1 MSEPSTLPAPEMSR
15 PVSIHRL
22 PEDGLSL
29 DIEADIA
36 ECEALATRLDLVAL
50 RSLKAS
56 LRVSQHGSPEVF
68 AVEGEL
74 EARLVRTCV
83 VSLEPFESVTWLP
96 FQRLFTTGEV
106 PDETEI
112 TIDPALLDLEPLEG
126 GKLDVGEIV
135 VEELAVN
142 LDPYPHAPGF
152 EPGLEVASEAQQD
165 GPFAALSAL
174 KSRKEDGR

>member
-1 MSEPSTLPAPEMSR
+1 MSDPSVLPVPEMSR

-22 PEDGLSL
+22 PEDGLNL
-29 DIEADIA
+29 EIEADKA
-36 ECEALATRLDLVAL
+36 ECDALASRLDLVAL
-50 RSLKAS
+50 RSLKAT
-56 LRVSQHGSPEVF
+56 LRVARHGSAEVF
-68 AVEGEL
+68 AVDGEL
-74 EARLVRTCV
+74 EARVIQTCV

-112 TIDPALLDLEPLEG
+112 TIDPDLLDLEPLEG
-126 GKLDVGEIV
+126 DKLDVGEIV

-152 EPGLEVASEAQQD
+152 EPGQDVVSEPPRD
-165 GPFAALSAL
+165 GPFAVLSAL
-174 KSRKEDGR
+174 KGQKEDGR